1 MADNVNPDQK
11 QPGEHQE
18 GKFHYNPGNQAG
30 KTVEVGK
37 PEGEQINNKDRIEQ
51 REEPQ
56 SR

>member
-1 MADNVNPDQK
+1 MADNVNPNQK

-30 KTVEVGK
+30 KTIDVGK
-37 PEGEQINNKDRIEQ
+37 PEGEQVSNKDRIEQ

>member
-1 MADNVNPDQK
+1 MADNVNPDKK
-11 QPGEHQE
+11 QPGENHE

-37 PEGEQINNKDRIEQ
+37 PDSEQVNNKDRVEN
-51 REEPQ
+51 RETPR

>member
-1 MADNVNPDQK
+1 MADNVTPDQK
-11 QPGEHQE
+11 QPGEKHE

-37 PEGEQINNKDRIEQ
+37 PESEQVNNTDRIDN
-51 REEPQ
+51 REKPQ